1 MRFIKSA
8 LALVGINVQPIVI
21 CHNCTINASTKAM
34 AKLTETVTFRLT
46 EQEKKIWVEY
56 CDLDSRSQNDVFRE
70 YLRSVRRK
78 LAKKIKDMKD

>member
-1 MRFIKSA
+1 
-8 LALVGINVQPIVI
+8 
-21 CHNCTINASTKAM
+21 M